1 MMRSRDLAGFA
12 AAVLLALVAAAPAH
26 AEKLIVSLSNH
37 RVLVTSN
44 FDGEELVLFGTIE
57 PDAPRGPL
65 RPAYDIVVT
74 VTGPATTIRTRRKNR
89 VLGIWI
95 NQEARQFI
103 NVPSYLA
110 VLSNRPVQGITNED
124 QRRRL
129 QLGLDNV
136 ILRQRVGSDIADT
149 VSTDPFR
156 EAFVRLQTEHGV
168 YRANAAGV
176 TFLTPTVFRAA
187 IPLPATTPTGN
198 YAVDVKVFA
207 NGNMVV
213 RSTSALEVVKSGFEQ
228 FVASAAHD
236 YGLLY
241 GFAAALMALLTGW
254 IASVVFRRD

>member
-1 MMRSRDLAGFA
+1 MIRSRLIACVLA
-12 AAVLLALVAAAPAH
+12 AAALFATAMPAG

-57 PDAPRGPL
+57 PDAPRGAL
-65 RPAYDIVVT
+65 RSAYDIVVT
-74 VTGPATTIRTRRKNR
+74 VSGPATTVRTRRKDR
-89 VLGIWI
+89 TLGIWI

-110 VLSNRPVQGITNED
+110 VLSNRAVQEITNED

-149 VSTDPFR
+149 VPTDPFR

-176 TFLTPTVFRAA
+176 TFLTPTVFRAS
-187 IPLPATTPTGN
+187 IPLPATAPTGN

-207 NGNMVV
+207 NNALVV
-213 RSTSALEVVKSGFEQ
+213 RGTSALEVVKAGFEQ

-241 GFAAALMALLTGW
+241 GLAAALMAFATGW
-254 IASVVFRRD
+254 LASVVFRRD

>member
-1 MMRSRDLAGFA
+1 MIRSRLIAG
-12 AAVLLALVAAAPAH
+12 VVAAAALFATAMPAG

-57 PDAPRGPL
+57 PDAPRGAL
-65 RPAYDIVVT
+65 RAAYDIVVT
-74 VTGPATTIRTRRKNR
+74 VAGPASSVRTRRKER
-89 VLGIWI
+89 TLGIWI

-110 VLSNRPVQGITNED
+110 VLSNRPVQEITNED

-129 QLGLDNV
+129 QIGLDNV

-149 VSTDPFR
+149 VPTDPFR

-168 YRANAAGV
+168 YRANPAGV

-198 YAVDVKVFA
+198 YAIDVKVFA

-241 GFAAALMALLTGW
+241 GLVAALMALATGW
-254 IASVVFRRD
+254 FASVVFRRD

>member
-1 MMRSRDLAGFA
+1 MIRSRFVACLVAATALFA
-12 AAVLLALVAAAPAH
+12 AAAPAS

-65 RPAYDIVVT
+65 RASYDVVVT
-74 VTGPATTIRTRRKNR
+74 VSGPATTVRTRRKER
-89 VLGIWI
+89 TLGIWI

-110 VLSNRPVQGITNED
+110 VLSNRPMREITNED
-124 QRRRL
+124 QRRLL

-149 VSTDPFR
+149 VPTDPFR

-176 TFLTPTVFRAA
+176 TFLTPTVFRAS
-187 IPLPATTPTGN
+187 IPLPATAPTGN

-207 NGNMVV
+207 NNNLVV
-213 RSTSALEVVKSGFEQ
+213 RGTSALEVVKAGFEQ

-241 GFAAALMALLTGW
+241 GLVAALMALATGW
-254 IASVVFRRD
+254 FASVVFRRD

>member
-1 MMRSRDLAGFA
+1 MIRSRLVACLVAATALFA
-12 AAVLLALVAAAPAH
+12 AAAPAS

-65 RPAYDIVVT
+65 RASYDVVVT
-74 VTGPATTIRTRRKNR
+74 VSGPATTVRTRRKER
-89 VLGIWI
+89 TLGIWI

-110 VLSNRPVQGITNED
+110 VLSNRPMREITNED
-124 QRRRL
+124 QRRLL

-149 VSTDPFR
+149 VPTDPFR

-176 TFLTPTVFRAA
+176 TFLTP
-187 IPLPATTPTGN
+187 
-198 YAVDVKVFA
+198 
-207 NGNMVV
+207 
-213 RSTSALEVVKSGFEQ
+213 
-228 FVASAAHD
+228 
-236 YGLLY
+236 
-241 GFAAALMALLTGW
+241 
-254 IASVVFRRD
+254 